1 MAEGTDARET
11 PEEGAGGSTT
21 CKRGGGDT
29 QRRSSEV
36 MDILEGELVAGP
48 HSSSHDYVPS

>member
-1 MAEGTDARET
+1 MLGKLLRKEQGVQLHARE
-11 PEEGAGGSTT
+11 GW
-21 CKRGGGDT
+21 T

-36 MDILEGELVAGP
+36 MDILEGELVSGP